1 MKVTLFLCFI
11 SLLLSFSSKPTTVTV
26 AVTIG
31 TITWWCRQTPHYK
44 TCNHYVARRYSF
56 TAPITAKQF
65 LDVTI
70 QSAIDEARAACN
82 KTRAIKSTYP
92 NVPGK
97 SLWGSC
103 VDYFDRTAF
112 TLNMV
117 LNPHHDLQ
125 PTPLDVQTWLSAGL
139 TYITVCHK
147 GFELINM
154 TNTMLPVITTSLTE
168 LIVNSLAISVTFP
181 SCNTNGLVNVNFSD
195 EYKLADLV
203 NEKPDVVVAQHGSG
217 DFKSIQKAVDY
228 AMIHRMPKKRFVIY
242 VKAGIYKEYVE
253 IPEIAKYITMYGD
266 GINKTIITGNRHCGG
281 DMLKTSKVGDL
292 QGSATFKVWSRKF
305 IARGI
310 TFRNTAG
317 PQGGQALAVLS
328 SSDKS
333 TFYRCSFEGY
343 QDTLLTMAYTQ
354 FYKECQIFGTVD
366 FIFGSARA
374 VFQDCNIFF
383 RKPLPGGGLVVT
395 AHGRNNDYEPTGYSF
410 QGCKVTAAP
419 ELNPSKHT
427 KAFLGRPWFGLSR
440 TVYMQSFLDGLVDPQ
455 GWLDSWGHKDTAYCG
470 EYMNYG
476 PGSSTNQR
484 VNWPHYH
491 AITDPKTAKFFTV
504 AHFISGYNWLPKTGV
519 PFTAGFKNHSVLLN

>member
-1 MKVTLFLCFI
+1 M
-11 SLLLSFSSKPTTVTV
+11 
-26 AVTIG
+26 
-31 TITWWCRQTPHYK
+31 
-44 TCNHYVARRYSF
+44 
-56 TAPITAKQF
+56 
-65 LDVTI
+65 TI
-70 QSAIDEARAACN
+70 QSAIDEARAACY

-117 LNPHHDLQ
+117 LNTHHDLQ
-125 PTPLDVQTWLSAGL
+125 PTPLDVQTWLRAGL

-168 LIVNSLAISVTFP
+168 LIVNSLAISVIFP

-195 EYKLADLV
+195 EYKLADLA

-253 IPEIAKYITMYGD
+253 IPETVKYITMYGD

-292 QGSATFKVWSRKF
+292 QGSATFR
-305 IARGI
+305 
-310 TFRNTAG
+310 
-317 PQGGQALAVLS
+317 
-328 SSDKS
+328 
-333 TFYRCSFEGY
+333 
-343 QDTLLTMAYTQ
+343 
-354 FYKECQIFGTVD
+354 
-366 FIFGSARA
+366 
-374 VFQDCNIFF
+374 
-383 RKPLPGGGLVVT
+383 GGLVVT
-395 AHGRNNDYEPTGYSF
+395 AHGRNNDYEPIGYSF

-419 ELNPSKHT
+419 EVNPSKHA

-470 EYMNYG
+470 EYKNYG
-476 PGSSTNQR
+476 Q
-484 VNWPHYH
+484 
-491 AITDPKTAKFFTV
+491 
-504 AHFISGYNWLPKTGV
+504 
-519 PFTAGFKNHSVLLN
+519 VLLLIKGSIGPITMP

>member
-11 SLLLSFSSKPTTVTV
+11 SLLLSFSSKPTTVTA
-26 AVTIG
+26 AVTVG
-31 TITWWCRQTPHYK
+31 SITWRCRQTPHYK

-65 LDVTI
+65 LDMTI

-92 NVPGK
+92 NVRGK

-154 TNTMLPVITTSLTE
+154 TNTMLHVITTSLTE
-168 LIVNSLAISVTFP
+168 LIVSSLAISVTFP
-181 SCNTNGLVNVNFSD
+181 SCNTNGLGNVNFSD
-195 EYKLADLV
+195 EYKLADLAK
-203 NEKPDVVVAQHGSG
+203 EKPDVVVAQHGSG

-253 IPEIAKYITMYGD
+253 IPETVKYITMYGD
-266 GINKTIITGNRHCGG
+266 GINKTIITGNRHCGE
-281 DMLKTSKVGDL
+281 
-292 QGSATFKVWSRKF
+292 VWSRKF

-374 VFQDCNIFF
+374 VFQDCSIFF

-395 AHGRNNDYEPTGYSF
+395 AHGRNNDYEPTGYSL

-419 ELNPSKHT
+419 ELNPSEYA

-455 GWLDSWGHKDTAYCG
+455 GWLDSWGHKDTAYCA
-470 EYMNYG
+470 EYKHYG

-519 PFTAGFKNHSVLLN
+519 PFTPGFKNLSVLLN